1 MSFLESINKNKLRLI
16 TGLIIGF
23 TVLGAVFAGGFLLML
38 VVMYI
43 VYTGSKEYVAILRN
57 KGFRP
62 FLRLIIAVDIAFV
75 ILTTLQRFDLVP
87 MVLTFGTIGAFMA
100 VLFKGRQ
107 PYIANVATTVLGFIY
122 GGFLPCFL
130 ILLRQLEMNSLG
142 LITIKLNPGLG
153 FIFLLFFTI
162 LFTDVGAYFFGS
174 KFGKTP
180 LAQVISPKKTVEG
193 AVGGTLCGIA
203 VSMGI
208 GYFLHIFWY
217 QSLIAGLLITFFAQI
232 GDLAE
237 SLIKRDAGVKDS
249 GNSLPGHGGFL
260 DRADSYLFSTP
271 VAYFYFKYF
280 VINNQLALDVLDLA
294 RKAVHAV
301 GLF

>member
-1 MSFLESINKNKLRLI
+1 MGLLDSINKNKLRLI

-43 VYTGSKEYVAILRN
+43 VYVGSKEYVAILRN

-75 ILTTLQRFDLVP
+75 ILTTLHRFDLVP
-87 MVLTFGTIGAFMA
+87 MALTFGTIGAFMA

-162 LFTDVGAYFFGS
+162 LLTDVGAYFFGS
-174 KFGKTP
+174 
-180 LAQVISPKKTVEG
+180 
-193 AVGGTLCGIA
+193 
-203 VSMGI
+203 
-208 GYFLHIFWY
+208 
-217 QSLIAGLLITFFAQI
+217 
-232 GDLAE
+232 
-237 SLIKRDAGVKDS
+237 
-249 GNSLPGHGGFL
+249 
-260 DRADSYLFSTP
+260 
-271 VAYFYFKYF
+271 
-280 VINNQLALDVLDLA
+280 
-294 RKAVHAV
+294 
-301 GLF
+301 